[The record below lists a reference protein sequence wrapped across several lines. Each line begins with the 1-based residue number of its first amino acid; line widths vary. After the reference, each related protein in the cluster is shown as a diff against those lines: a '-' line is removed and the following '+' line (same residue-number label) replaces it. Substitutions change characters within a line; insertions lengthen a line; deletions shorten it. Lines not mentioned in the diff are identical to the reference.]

1 MAKSVT
7 PRPASGLRELVEH
20 YDLFLLD
27 QYGVLHDGEAPYPG
41 VLEALKALRR
51 HGKQLCVL
59 TNSGRSSDYNILR
72 LAQLGLD
79 GALFDRVATSGD
91 MALEWLLRNRPGAR
105 CFPFA
110 PSSTAPALQ
119 AAGLPLADSPDDADV
134 ILLNS
139 LPLPPEQMT
148 EAAAEPV
155 FRVGL
160 RRGLLLVCANPDL
173 VGPLG
178 DKLVISPGTVAGWY
192 KARGGEV
199 LLFGKP
205 EPDFFHYAL
214 SLFPDSVAARTVM
227 IGDTPATDL
236 AGAGTIGIDGA
247 FVTGGIHAAAFA
259 GAAPDQHLEIASALL
274 DEASTQAAWVLP
286 RLVW

>member
-1 MAKSVT
+1 MADTVA
-7 PRPASGLRELVEH
+7 PQLVSGLRELVDR

-41 VLEALKALRR
+41 VVEALEALRR
-51 HGKQLCVL
+51 HGKRICVL
-59 TNSGRSSDYNILR
+59 TNSGRSSDYNVLR

-79 GALFDRVATSGD
+79 EALFDRVATSGD
-91 MALEWLLRNRPGAR
+91 MALDWLLLNRPGAR

-110 PSSTAPALQ
+110 PAAVAPALE
-119 AAGLPLADSPDDADV
+119 AAGLPLAESPDEADI

-139 LPLPPEQMT
+139 LPLPPEEMT
-148 EAAAEPV
+148 EAAMEPV
-155 FRVGL
+155 FEASL

-173 VGPLG
+173 VGPRG
-178 DKLVISPGTVAGWY
+178 DRLVISPGTVAGWY
-192 KARGGEV
+192 RARGGEV
-199 LLFGKP
+199 LMFGKP

-214 SLFPDSVAARTVM
+214 SLCPESRVERSVM

-236 AGAGTIGIDGA
+236 AGAGAVGIDGA

-259 GAAPDQHLEIASALL
+259 GAAPEKHLEIAERLL
-274 DEASTQAAWVLP
+274 REAKAQAAWLLP